1 MFRLGM
7 VSTNL
12 FMLFY
17 VGGYIIQIAEGWKW
31 QGIFSYKWV
40 RFARADKDVALQYHY
55 RRSTHTNVCGG

>member
-1 MFRLGM
+1 MFSLGM

-17 VGGYIIQIAEGWKW
+17 VGGIHNSNCRRLEL

-40 RFARADKDVALQYHY
+40 RFARADKDVALHYHY
-55 RRSTHTNVCGG
+55 R